1 MRTSVEICKKCN
13 DILIHDKGKI
23 RKIAMCKV
31 KPYDLKEWIEK
42 ENNLNNDKEKSP
54 DIQVENNSEN
64 IDNNKKIDAKTEE
77 IEDENEMRRDLQN
90 EIIGPE
96 YLQREKSV
104 YYMDYEAFL
113 LEVPGKEHGKPEI
126 VNTNNKI
133 ENLKTYETFEEVLD
147 EG

>member
-1 MRTSVEICKKCN
+1 
-13 DILIHDKGKI
+13 
-23 RKIAMCKV
+23 
-31 KPYDLKEWIEK
+31 
-42 ENNLNNDKEKSP
+42 
-54 DIQVENNSEN
+54 
-64 IDNNKKIDAKTEE
+64 
-77 IEDENEMRRDLQN
+77 MRRDLQN

-113 LEVPGKEHGKPEI
+113 LEVPGKEHGNPEI